1 MLTQWFFKTSSWNP
15 KCFLSPII
23 CPGIISHIRIA
34 CRLVFIFILFLRRP
48 IRRRK
53 KHLKIHSQGCFFYF
67 QRPIIFV
74 MKKEGINVY
83 LLLINIFQRFL
94 SVTLNDTSLLL
105 ILDQNTFWQRNNVL
119 KIHMDRH
126 MCSEKRNL
134 EWGHRPNLY
143 THPSPLKSQV
153 ERWCQLVLTAFHGL
167 SGLLPLSENHI
178 HLQWLGIKNSTGK
191 NSPAVQKKWVWFLG
205 QEDPL
210 EQEMATHSSI
220 LAWEIP
226 WSLAGYSA
234 WGLKRIR
241 HNLAT
246 QQQI

>member
-1 MLTQWFFKTSSWNP
+1 M
-15 KCFLSPII
+15 
-23 CPGIISHIRIA
+23 
-34 CRLVFIFILFLRRP
+34 FIFILFLRRP
-48 IRRRK
+48 IRSRK

-119 KIHMDRH
+119 QIHMERH

-143 THPSPLKSQV
+143 THPSPLKRQ
-153 ERWCQLVLTAFHGL
+153 
-167 SGLLPLSENHI
+167 SGRGVVSAGSDCI
-178 HLQWLGIKNSTGK
+178 S
-191 NSPAVQKKWVWFLG
+191 
-205 QEDPL
+205 
-210 EQEMATHSSI
+210 
-220 LAWEIP
+220 
-226 WSLAGYSA
+226 WSLSPTALIWKSHPPTVA
-234 WGLKRIR
+234 R
-241 HNLAT
+241 HKEFYR
-246 QQQI
+246 